1 MINEKGQVKLADFGL
16 ARNFSFPI
24 PKFTKEIATLWYRA
38 PELML
43 GDDSYGTGLDIW
55 STGCIMAEMVT
66 SKPLFPGD
74 SQIDTLFKIMKVV
87 LVLPIYI

>member
-1 MINEKGQVKLADFGL
+1 
-16 ARNFSFPI
+16 
-24 PKFTKEIATLWYRA
+24 
-38 PELML
+38 ML

-74 SQIDTLFKIMKVV
+74 SQIDTLFKIMKVF
-87 LVLPIYI
+87 LVLSFYYRF